1 MENERNLP
9 EIPIAMD
16 ERECDLISSNL
27 FGVDLRGEYADRR
40 FLVLSF
46 YRGI

>member
-16 ERECDLISSNL
+16 ERDCDLISSNL
-27 FGVDLRGEYADRR
+27 FWVDLRGEYADRR

>member
-16 ERECDLISSNL
+16 ERDCDLIGSNAAQAL
-27 FGVDLRGEYADRR
+27 LRRLLWEKSY
-40 FLVLSF
+40 
-46 YRGI
+46 

>member
-16 ERECDLISSNL
+16 ERDCDLISSNDAQAL
-27 FGVDLRGEYADRR
+27 LRRLLWEKSY
-40 FLVLSF
+40 
-46 YRGI
+46 